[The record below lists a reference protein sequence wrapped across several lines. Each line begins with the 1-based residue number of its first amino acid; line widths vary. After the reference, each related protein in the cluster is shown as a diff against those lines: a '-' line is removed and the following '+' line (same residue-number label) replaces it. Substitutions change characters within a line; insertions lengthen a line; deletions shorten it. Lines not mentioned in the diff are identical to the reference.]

1 MWRRAALTT
10 RRALSTAPPVP
21 RPLST
26 WQCDPADGAVA
37 RNGVLLDASLPCN
50 WELADAL
57 RAERMPN
64 ASCAGAEL
72 LASIERQELDRRSLQ
87 VVLVRHT
94 EDLSWSEPFAG
105 VRTVYEKPGREFA
118 ALPATVPSA
127 ASGPAAPDADR
138 VVLPNV
144 GKEQHA
150 YLTHIVRNYDG
161 RRKRR
166 PRTLH

>member
-1 MWRRAALTT
+1 MSFTKWSRVHLAVVLHELLHVLVDVPAAHERL
-10 RRALSTAPPVP
+10 
-21 RPLST
+21 
-26 WQCDPADGAVA
+26 AVDLLVAA
-37 RNGVLLDASLPCN
+37 RLHSLEEC
-50 WELADAL
+50 
-57 RAERMPN
+57 
-64 ASCAGAEL
+64 AEL